1 MDDDEGDSDFLV
13 SDGSDGEEEEFEVS
27 EEESDFNPFGSESDS
42 DCDDPFER
50 RGRNKGKKPKKPK
63 KEKSNPFAHL
73 AVGKVDENGMRSAP
87 PDTGRVERA
96 IKMKEELLRK
106 IEALGSSLPANTLD
120 ELIDELGGPSLVSE
134 MTGRK
139 GRVVMDDKTGEFRY
153 ESRST
158 DESVSLEMLNCTEK
172 DRFMNGDKFVAVI
185 SEAAS
190 SGISLQADRRVKNR
204 KRRVHMT
211 LELPWS
217 ADRAIQ
223 QFGRTHRSNQ
233 VSAPEYVLLISDLAG
248 EHRCRTTRR
257 PSSPSS
263 PLSPCWAGSRVSWP
277 SGWSP
282 WAPSPTAT
290 GGPPSPGTSPSRTT
304 LSSGL

>member
-63 KEKSNPFAHL
+63 KEKNNPFAHL

-96 IKMKEELLRK
+96 IKMKEDLLRK
-106 IEALGSSLPANTLD
+106 IEGLGSQLPANTLD

-204 KRRVHMT
+204 RRRVHMT

-248 EHRCRTTRR
+248 EHRCGISTMNAILTM
-257 PSSPSS
+257 
-263 PLSPCWAGSRVSWP
+263 
-277 SGWSP
+277 
-282 WAPSPTAT
+282 
-290 GGPPSPGTSPSRTT
+290 TT
-304 LSSGL
+304 LLSTTTTMTTLLGRFASIVAKRLESLGALTHGDRRATESRDLSK